1 MDRYFSTSSPEY
13 KAHAHVADYVFWD
26 ANITAKDIGLCA
38 AYASLQR
45 FVKGEDLYI
54 PPRNV
59 TELQAV
65 LRNYSDHVVNSLC
78 SQVVSRVALRN
89 SNGWAVDMLT
99 LNPRS
104 PSLQLAR
111 AQSASSLADVLS
123 KDGNLE
129 RLVALHSA
137 PQAEVLVSPLHHLV
151 EEDDY
156 AFGSGAA
163 TPRQIRSN

>member
-1 MDRYFSTSSPEY
+1 MDRYFSTSSAEF

-26 ANITAKDIGLCA
+26 ANITAQDIGLCA

-59 TELQAV
+59 TELQAI

-89 SNGWAVDMLT
+89 SNGWAV
-99 LNPRS
+99 
-104 PSLQLAR
+104 AR
-111 AQSASSLADVLS
+111 AQSARSLAAVLS
-123 KDGNLE
+123 KADNAE
-129 RLVALHSA
+129 RLVALHST
-137 PQAEVLVSPLHHLV
+137 PQAEVLVSPLHHLI

-156 AFGSGAA
+156 AFGSGAV

>member
-13 KAHAHVADYVFWD
+13 KAHAHVGDYVFWD
-26 ANITAKDIGLCA
+26 ANITAQDIGLCA

-59 TELQAV
+59 SELQAI

-89 SNGWAVDMLT
+89 ANGWAV
-99 LNPRS
+99 
-104 PSLQLAR
+104 AR
-111 AQSASSLADVLS
+111 AQSARSLAAVLS
-123 KDGNLE
+123 KDDNLE

-137 PQAEVLVSPLHHLV
+137 PQAEALVSPLHHLI

-156 AFGSGAA
+156 AFGSGAV